1 MALRSLY
8 RRKPEG
14 LGPQEG
20 PASNELMETKGLVQ
34 IGVLT
39 VDDGYLAGEGGR
51 PRSGAPGVAGGVGE
65 GLAGQEGGLLL
76 LGHNLLDGCNWERH
90 R

>member
-1 MALRSLY
+1 M
-8 RRKPEG
+8 G

-20 PASNELMETKGLVQ
+20 PASKELMETKGLVQ

-51 PRSGAPGVAGGVGE
+51 PWSGAP
-65 GLAGQEGGLLL
+65 
-76 LGHNLLDGCNWERH
+76 
-90 R
+90 